1 MHYILYYFKHICWNY
16 SIDSYIIFHTVL
28 NMVIFTNYEDF
39 CSLQEMNEICKK
51 EGNEPKQKNNRDDK
65 VLVGLLG

>member
-1 MHYILYYFKHICWNY
+1 
-16 SIDSYIIFHTVL
+16 
-28 NMVIFTNYEDF
+28 MVIFTNYEDF